1 MELAGKTAF
10 ITGAASGLGLAVAKN
25 FLNAGGHG
33 LKAGNFSF
41 QSTEVVIQWGV
52 ALSPLAKT
60 EERKM
65 ATRLTYSLGLLAA
78 IIEGLAPGVVPGGL
92 LPLVIVVL
100 GIAYA
105 VINIDANSPQA
116 FLTTALVIFV
126 AGEANVLTNI
136 HVIGA
141 YLDAIVD
148 QVTILYL
155 AGGVGILGVRAW
167 NLVSRGSLQP

>member
-1 MELAGKTAF
+1 
-10 ITGAASGLGLAVAKN
+10 
-25 FLNAGGHG
+25 
-33 LKAGNFSF
+33 
-41 QSTEVVIQWGV
+41 
-52 ALSPLAKT
+52 
-60 EERKM
+60 M

-78 IIEGLAPGVVPGGL
+78 IIEGLAPGAVPGGL
-92 LPLVIVVL
+92 LPLVIVLL

-126 AGEANVLTNI
+126 AGDANVLTSI

-148 QVTILYL
+148 QVTIMYL

-167 NLVSRGSLQP
+167 SLVSRGSL